1 VAWRQFTGSRSR
13 IVRTAE
19 QQAEAE
25 AATVAELRD
34 ALGRFLSD
42 EHLNDLIRDLLETG
56 PVFAEL
62 WSQRPVARAPAR
74 RKTFDHP
81 EVGEITLDC
90 DTLTVQGT
98 DLRVIVYTAPAGSAD
113 AESLSLLSA
122 TGLQSFSG

>member
-1 VAWRQFTGSRSR
+1 M
-13 IVRTAE
+13 RTAE

-34 ALGRFLSD
+34 ALGRFLTD
-42 EHLNDLIRDLLETG
+42 EHLNDLIRDLLETS

-90 DTLTVQGT
+90 DALTVQAS

-122 TGLQSFSG
+122 IGLQSFSG